1 MTKRADS
8 VDYRSLFLS
17 DVPMID
23 TRSPGEFARGAFP
36 NSVNIPLMTNDERA
50 LVGTCYKQ
58 QGQDA
63 AIKLGHELV
72 SGAIKENRVQQWA
85 EFARQHPEGYLYCFR
100 GGLRSQI
107 SQRWLAEAGCEY
119 PRITGGYKAMRRFL
133 IETIKQV
140 SQHEPIV
147 VLAGQTGSAKTDILR
162 GVPNSVDLEEI
173 AHHRGSA
180 FGKRVGGQPSQIDF
194 ENNLAVALLRSRAQ
208 HGKHVLALEDESMLI
223 GRCAL
228 PDDLRFKM
236 AEAPLVLVDASLE
249 QRIEHSYVNYIL
261 RKLEEF
267 TAAVGAEQGFV
278 LFADDLRHSLKS
290 ISRRLGGERYQLLSD
305 LLEQALTEQQNGD
318 GSLHR
323 EWITYLLRD
332 YYDPMY
338 AYQLSKKQ
346 NRVVFKGDAQS
357 VQQYL
362 TQEVK

>member
-1 MTKRADS
+1 MAKRADTA
-8 VDYRSLFLS
+8 DYRSLFLS
-17 DVPMID
+17 DIPMID

-36 NSVNIPLMTNDERA
+36 CSVNIPLMSNDERA

-58 QGQDA
+58 KGQDE

-72 SGAIKENRVQQWA
+72 SGAIKEGRVQQWA
-85 EFARQHPEGYLYCFR
+85 EFAQQHPQGYLYCFR

-133 IETIKQV
+133 INTLEQV
-140 SQHEPIV
+140 SQQDPIL

-162 GVPNSVDLEEI
+162 QVPNSVDLEEI

-194 ENNLAVALLRSRAQ
+194 ENKLAIALLRSRHQ
-208 HGKHVLALEDESMLI
+208 HATKALALEDESQLI
-223 GRCAL
+223 GRCAI
-228 PDDLRFKM
+228 PDVLRFKM

-267 TAAVGAEQGFV
+267 NAADSENGFA
-278 LFADDLRHSLKS
+278 LFAEDLRNSLKS

-323 EWITYLLRD
+323 AWITYLLRD

-346 NRVVFKGDAQS
+346 ARVVFKGNAQA
-357 VQQYL
+357 VQEFL